1 MAALTEPAL
10 AQKSRRQRG
19 RGGAASGVGA
29 APRATPAVPAIMT
42 VGQPRCVELP
52 SRGHYVL
59 TNAHVPTGC
68 IAGNLPAG
76 VSVCVDNVAELDLE
90 ASLV

>member
-1 MAALTEPAL
+1 
-10 AQKSRRQRG
+10 
-19 RGGAASGVGA
+19 
-29 APRATPAVPAIMT
+29 MT